1 MWLETLTLKNYR
13 LFSELTVTFHENLT
27 VLAGGNGSG
36 KTAVL
41 EGAAVALG
49 TLFTK
54 LDGIAG
60 TSLRRS
66 DTRLKAYA
74 LGSSD
79 DVQPQYPMSVTA
91 AGFLDGT
98 EKIQWT
104 RALNTPEGSM
114 TVGGAKKVIEFSQNI
129 QNRLRS
135 GDQTLLLPVIAYYGT
150 SRLRDYHREK
160 RANTRGKNTRTKGY
174 IDCLDGTA
182 NIKLMMDWF
191 EKMTLQKYQRQES
204 NLGPVLELDAVTQA
218 LGHYFSA
225 VTGYQDVSI
234 QYNLDTRELDVRY
247 VDQRGF
253 QMRIPMSQ
261 LSDGY
266 RGTLSLVA
274 DIAYRMAILNPQ
286 LLDHVLTETEGI
298 VLIDEVD
305 LHLHPQWQKQVLGDL
320 VRIFPKV
327 QFIVS
332 THAPEVINSVR
343 SENLVIL
350 EDAQVKEP
358 GSQVYG
364 KDVKSLLKEV
374 MGVEER
380 PNAVAQRFNQFYEAL
395 KQKDFAAAE
404 CTLDALD
411 ELREYQDPEVA
422 ACRVKLRLERL
433 RGGAV

>member
-1 MWLETLTLKNYR
+1 MRLETLTLENYR
-13 LFSELTVTFHENLT
+13 LFSDLTLTFHEKLT
-27 VLAGGNGSG
+27 VLAGDNGSG
-36 KTAVL
+36 KTSVL

-49 TLFTK
+49 ALFTK
-54 LDGIAG
+54 LDGITG
-60 TSLRRS
+60 MSLNRS
-66 DTRLKAYA
+66 DARLKAYT

-79 DVQPQYPMSVTA
+79 DVQPQYPVRITA
-91 AGFLDGT
+91 SGLLGG
-98 EKIQWT
+98 EKMQWT
-104 RALNTPEGSM
+104 RGLNTPEGSM
-114 TVGGAKKVIEFSQNI
+114 TVREAKEVISFSQ
-129 QNRLRS
+129 RLQDRVRS

-160 RANTRGKNTRTKGY
+160 RVKTQGKNTRTKGY

-182 NIKLMMDWF
+182 NIKLMMNWF
-191 EKMTLQKYQRQES
+191 EKMTVQKYQRQEA
-204 NLGPVLELDAVTQA
+204 GEKPVLELDAVYQA
-218 LGHYFSA
+218 LGRCFSA
-225 VTGYQDVSI
+225 VTGYPDVTVR
-234 QYNLDTRELDVRY
+234 YNMDANELDIRY
-247 VDQRGF
+247 VDEDGL

-266 RGTLSLVA
+266 RGTLSLIA
-274 DIAYRMAILNPQ
+274 DIAYRMAALNPQ
-286 LLDHVLTETEGI
+286 LLDCVLEETEGV

-305 LHLHPQWQKQVLGDL
+305 LHLHPQWQKRVLDDL
-320 VRIFPKV
+320 TSIFPKV

-380 PNAVAQRFNQFYEAL
+380 PQTVAQLFSRFYETLA
-395 KQKDFAAAE
+395 QKDFSAAE
-404 CTLDALD
+404 HTLDTLD
-411 ELREYQDPEVA
+411 ELREYHDPEVA
-422 ACRVKLRLERL
+422 SCRVKLRLERL

>member
-1 MWLETLTLKNYR
+1 MRLKTLTLENYR
-13 LFSELTVTFHENLT
+13 LFSDLTVTFHEKLT

-49 TLFTK
+49 TLFSK
-54 LDGIAG
+54 MDGIWG
-60 TSLRRS
+60 TNLKRS
-66 DTRLKAYA
+66 DARLKAYT

-79 DVQPQYPMSVTA
+79 DVQPQYPVHVTA
-91 AGFLDGT
+91 SGILGG
-98 EKIQWT
+98 EKMQWM
-104 RALNTPEGSM
+104 RGLNTPEGSM
-114 TVGGAKKVIEFSQNI
+114 TVREAKEVINFSQ
-129 QNRLRS
+129 RLQDRVRS

-150 SRLRDYHREK
+150 SRLSDYHREK

-174 IDCLDGTA
+174 VDCLDGTA
-182 NIKLMMDWF
+182 NIKLMMNWF
-191 EKMTLQKYQRQES
+191 EKMTVQKYQRQEA
-204 NLGPVLELDAVTQA
+204 GEKPALELDAVYRA
-218 LGHYFSA
+218 LSRCFSA
-225 VTGYQDVSI
+225 VTGYPDATVR
-234 QYNLDTRELDVRY
+234 YNMDANELDIRY
-247 VDQRGF
+247 VDEDGL

-266 RGTLSLVA
+266 RGTLSLIA
-274 DIAYRMAILNPQ
+274 DIAYRMATLNPQ
-286 LLDHVLTETEGI
+286 LLDRVLEETEGV

-305 LHLHPQWQKQVLGDL
+305 LHLHPQWQKRVLDDL
-320 VRIFPKV
+320 TSIFPKV

-380 PNAVAQRFNQFYEAL
+380 PQAVAQLFSRFYETLA
-395 KQKDFAAAE
+395 QKDFSAAE
-404 CTLDALD
+404 HTLDTLD
-411 ELREYQDPEVA
+411 ELREYHDPEVA
-422 ACRVKLRLERL
+422 SCRVKLRLERL

>member
-1 MWLETLTLKNYR
+1 MRLKTLTLENYR
-13 LFSELTVTFHENLT
+13 LFSDLTVTFHEKLT

-49 TLFTK
+49 TLFSK
-54 LDGIAG
+54 MDGIWG
-60 TSLRRS
+60 TNLKRS
-66 DTRLKAYA
+66 DARLKAYI

-79 DVQPQYPMSVTA
+79 DVQPQYPVRVTA
-91 AGFLDGT
+91 SGLLGE
-98 EKIQWT
+98 EKMQWT
-104 RALNTPEGSM
+104 RGLNTPEGSM
-114 TVGGAKKVIEFSQNI
+114 TVREAKEVINFSQ
-129 QNRLRS
+129 RLQDRVRS

-150 SRLRDYHREK
+150 SRLSDYHREK

-174 IDCLDGTA
+174 VDCLDGTA
-182 NIKLMMDWF
+182 NIKLMMNWF
-191 EKMTLQKYQRQES
+191 EKMTVQKYQRQEA
-204 NLGPVLELDAVTQA
+204 GEEPVLELDAVYRA
-218 LGHYFSA
+218 LSRCFSA
-225 VTGYQDVSI
+225 VTGYPDATVR
-234 QYNLDTRELDVRY
+234 YNMDANELDIRY
-247 VDQRGF
+247 VDEDGL

-266 RGTLSLVA
+266 RGTLSLIA
-274 DIAYRMAILNPQ
+274 DIAYRMATLNPQ
-286 LLDHVLTETEGI
+286 LLDRVLEETEGV

-305 LHLHPQWQKQVLGDL
+305 LHLHPQWQKRVLDDL
-320 VRIFPKV
+320 TNIFPKV

-380 PNAVAQRFNQFYEAL
+380 PQAVAQLFSRFYETLA
-395 KQKDFAAAE
+395 QKDFSAAE
-404 CTLDALD
+404 HTLDTLD
-411 ELREYQDPEVA
+411 ELREYHDPEVA
-422 ACRVKLRLERL
+422 SCRVKLRLERL
-433 RGGAV
+433 REGAV

>member
-1 MWLETLTLKNYR
+1 MRLKTLTLKNYR
-13 LFSELTVTFHENLT
+13 SFSKLTVPFHESLT
-27 VLAGGNGSG
+27 VLAGDNGSG
-36 KTAVL
+36 KTSVL
-41 EGAAVALG
+41 EGASVALG

-54 LDGIAG
+54 LDGITG
-60 TSLRRS
+60 MSLNRS
-66 DTRLKAYA
+66 DARLKAYT

-91 AGFLDGT
+91 TALLDGT
-98 EKIQWT
+98 EMRWT
-104 RALNTPEGSM
+104 RALNTPESSM
-114 TVGGAKKVIEFSQNI
+114 TVGEAKEVIKFSQSL
-129 QNRLRS
+129 QERLRV
-135 GDQTLLLPVIAYYGT
+135 GDQTLLLPVIASYGT
-150 SRLRDYHREK
+150 SRLWDCHREK

-182 NIKLMMDWF
+182 NIKLMMNWF
-191 EKMTLQKYQRQES
+191 QKMTVQKYQRQEA
-204 NLGPVLELDAVTQA
+204 NKGPALELEAVTQA
-218 LGHYFSA
+218 LGNCFSA
-225 VTGYQDVSI
+225 VTGYQDVSV
-234 QYNLDTRELDVRY
+234 QYNLDTNELDVRY
-247 VDQRGF
+247 VDQSGF
-253 QMRIPMSQ
+253 QIRIPMSQ

-266 RGTLSLVA
+266 RGTLSLIA
-274 DIAYRMAILNPQ
+274 DIAYRMATLNPQ
-286 LLDHVLTETEGI
+286 LLDRVLEETEGV

-305 LHLHPQWQKQVLGDL
+305 LHLHPQWQKRVLDDL
-320 VRIFPKV
+320 TSIFPKV

-380 PNAVAQRFNQFYEAL
+380 PQAVAQLFSRFYETLA
-395 KQKDFAAAE
+395 QKDFSAAE
-404 CTLDALD
+404 HTLDTLD
-411 ELREYQDPEVA
+411 ELREYHDPEVA
-422 ACRVKLRLERL
+422 SCRVKLRLERL